1 MDTRVFDLRGL
12 LARTLG
18 SSSLG
23 PVLSSR
29 MSPAQRAMMRTGIP
43 TRLRGRH
50 LRLPKRPRRTYV
62 IGDVHGRLDLLR
74 HLEAVIAEDAR
85 GEDCL
90 IVMLGD
96 YVDRGPDSAGVI
108 DHLVAPTLMG
118 WTRICLIGNHEAMM
132 INAFGTGEITDLWLG
147 SGGARTL
154 TSYGIPLDL
163 PQRYWRLPPDHLA
176 FLRRLELSLSM
187 PGFCFVHAGR
197 ARGQPIAQQPE
208 YELLWMRRGALHF
221 VPHSDDDD
229 TIVHGHTPTDDPL
242 LSPGR
247 IAIDTGAVFTG
258 TLTALAI
265 DADAEIRFLRT

>member
-1 MDTRVFDLRGL
+1 MDPRVFDLRGL
-12 LARTLG
+12 LARTFGSAGLEPALG
-18 SSSLG
+18 
-23 PVLSSR
+23 SR
-29 MSPAQRAMMRTGIP
+29 MSPGQRAMIRTGIP

-50 LRLPKRPRRTYV
+50 LRLPKRPRRTYA

-74 HLEAVIAEDAR
+74 RLEAVIAEDAG

-96 YVDRGPDSAGVI
+96 YVDRGPNSAGVI
-108 DHLVAPTLMG
+108 DHLVAPTPMG
-118 WTRICLIGNHEAMM
+118 WSRICLIGNHEAMM
-132 INAFGTGEITDLWLG
+132 INAFGTGEMTDLWLG
-147 SGGARTL
+147 NGGARTL
-154 TSYGIPLDL
+154 ASYGISLDL
-163 PQRYWRLPPDHLA
+163 PQRHWRLPPDHLT

-197 ARGQPIAQQPE
+197 ARGQPVAQQPE
-208 YELLWMRRGALHF
+208 YELLWMRRAALHF
-221 VPHSDDDD
+221 VPRPEDHD

-247 IAIDTGAVFTG
+247 IAIDTGAFLTG

-265 DADAEIRFLRT
+265 DADGEIRFLRT